1 MTRLVLIVGLFN
13 WNYGNEVRLGWVGSW
28 ILFFYKKKMN
38 EQSDR
43 IMLNQFEKGLI
54 HIYI

>member
-1 MTRLVLIVGLFN
+1 LVLIVGLFN
-13 WNYGNEVRLGWVGSW
+13 CNYGNEVRLGWVGSW

>member
-1 MTRLVLIVGLFN
+1 LVLIVGLFN